1 MTCSNYPLIP
11 TKYDPKK
18 LEDISNYYSEE
29 YTQSRFK
36 LYLTTEYTRD
46 DYGDVRRFYR
56 LHAVDPHRHRYG
68 AGLQHQVPRSARS
81 HLLKQMGRCLNYHDL
96 GLYKCPVLRQRLRR
110 NDREYF

>member
-56 LHAVDPHRHRYG
+56 LHAVDPHSIDMALAYNIKCPKCH
-68 AGLQHQVPRSARS
+68 S

-96 GLYKCPVLRQRLRR
+96 GLYKCPVC
-110 NDREYF
+110 DKD

>member
-11 TKYDPKK
+11 NKYDPKK
-18 LEDISNYYSEE
+18 LEGISNYYSEE

-56 LHAVDPHRHRYG
+56 LHAVDPHSIDMALAYNIKC
-68 AGLQHQVPRSARS
+68 PKCRS

-96 GLYKCPVLRQRLRR
+96 GLYKCPVC
-110 NDREYF
+110 DKD